1 MSLIGIV
8 AKKKDIQLIKK
19 EIDTSKI
26 EIIEITKESIENLK
40 NIKFDEII
48 FIEDIKSEIKDYNLF
63 LVAYEQEKNLSLKEV
78 LKTFKSDSNKIKIA
92 ILIGPEGG
100 LEESEVE
107 QMKEAGAK
115 IITLG
120 KRILRT
126 ETVALSMTSILMYE
140 LENLKGE

>member
-1 MSLIGIV
+1 M
-8 AKKKDIQLIKK
+8 
-19 EIDTSKI
+19 
-26 EIIEITKESIENLK
+26 
-40 NIKFDEII
+40 
-48 FIEDIKSEIKDYNLF
+48 
-63 LVAYEQEKNLSLKEV
+63 